1 MSRTAAVTAFAAIL
15 AIAGCSGPVPQRH
28 VPSLYEAHGRE
39 LCTIAVYRF
48 HDATAAAPAS
58 SAKPGATL
66 SRLDTLPGAGTAAR
80 DAVVDLLNGNERT
93 RDLNEMEEKASHDV
107 SPPFRMKKMPSDP
120 GVQLRARAVD
130 EDAAPDMT
138 PDQVRELA
146 RWSVAT
152 QVVVGEV
159 RRVIIDLG
167 GSQGTHVGN
176 ETVVAPPGHG
186 VVACEVRIV
195 LYDGATGQVLLDH
208 AWPATASFK
217 TSDLR
222 NDFDKVAYG
231 QVCARRALLNAAWRF
246 VAEVLPHYSVDI
258 VDMRSEKAR
267 FVPSGPGYDDR
278 GNPYSY
284 LYGR

>member
-1 MSRTAAVTAFAAIL
+1 MSRTAAVASLALLLAAT
-15 AIAGCSGPVPQRH
+15 GCSGPAPQRH
-28 VPSLYEAHGRE
+28 VPSLYEAHGRD

-48 HDATAAAPAS
+48 HDATAAAPAA
-58 SAKPGATL
+58 AKPGAAL
-66 SRLDTLPGAGTAAR
+66 SRLDALPGAGTAAR

-93 RDLNEMEEKASHDV
+93 RDLNGMEEKASTDV
-107 SPPFRMKKMPSDP
+107 PPPFRLKRMSSDP
-120 GVQLRARAVD
+120 EVALRARGVD
-130 EDAAPDMT
+130 EEASPDMT
-138 PDQVRELA
+138 PEQVREMA

-159 RRVIIDLG
+159 RRVTIDLG
-167 GSQGTHVGN
+167 GAQGTRVGN
-176 ETVVAPPGHG
+176 ATVVAPPGHG

-195 LYDGATGQVLLDH
+195 LYDGATGQALLDH
-208 AWPATASFK
+208 TWPATAAFK
-217 TSDLR
+217 TSDLK

-231 QVCARRALLNAAWRF
+231 QICARRVLLNAAWRF
-246 VAEVLPHYSVDI
+246 VAEVLPHYSVDV
-258 VDMRSEKAR
+258 VDMKSEKTR